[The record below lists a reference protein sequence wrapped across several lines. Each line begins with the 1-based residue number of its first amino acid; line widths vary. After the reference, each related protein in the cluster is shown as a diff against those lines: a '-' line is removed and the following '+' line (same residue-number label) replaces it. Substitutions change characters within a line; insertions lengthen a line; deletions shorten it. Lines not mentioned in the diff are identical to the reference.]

1 MSGFAAAVPGRF
13 GGDPSPDR
21 GPPVPLRPLTRS
33 DGYLPIEDHGLIGD
47 GLTCALVARD
57 GSIPWLCLPNFDSRP
72 FLAGIL
78 DSVRGG
84 SLDLAP
90 VGLRESR
97 QHYLPDTGILV
108 TEMQGPDG
116 RLEVTDCLT
125 LRSGADLAEPVPSGR
140 GELLRLARAVG
151 GSVEV
156 EVRLAPMDGVLV
168 RSELGAWRIQ
178 WAAEPGLEILFSASH
193 PLTVAGDGAIR
204 GRVLLREGE
213 RLTVTL
219 QWSGQTH
226 TKVGTEPDR
235 IVEQTAAAWRSWAGR
250 LDYSGPQEDLVRRSA
265 LTLKL
270 LDHAPTGA
278 IMAAATSSL
287 PEEIGGTRNWD
298 YRYTWVRDA
307 AFSSYALRRI
317 GMQAE
322 ADAFLAWTLRNI
334 ERDDRASIVYTL
346 DGQRPGTE
354 WVDLALSG
362 YRRSGP
368 VRWGNGAARQTQNDV
383 YGELLDVAYLWARA
397 GGTLDEHLWGALQ
410 ELTEQ
415 AIGQWATPDNGIWEI
430 RGAGRPFTYSV
441 AMCHVA
447 VDRALRIGQLCGL
460 PHPRERWRA
469 EADRIHRTL
478 LEHAWDP
485 DRGTFTEHLTP
496 PGRGNRGGLDG
507 SLLTLPLRRII
518 AADDPRMVATTEA
531 VRRYLDAGNGLLYRY
546 LHTESPDGLAG
557 GEGAFLLC
565 SFWLV
570 DNLTGQGRLDE
581 AHALYESLCGRAT
594 ELGLLAEEVD
604 PSTGAFLGNF
614 PQAFSH
620 VGVITSGWNLA
631 RAEAARTERTRR

>member
-1 MSGFAAAVPGRF
+1 M
-13 GGDPSPDR
+13 
-21 GPPVPLRPLTRS
+21 PLRPLART

-47 GLTCALVARD
+47 GATCALVARD
-57 GSIPWLCLPNFDSRP
+57 GTIPWLCLPNFDSRP

-78 DSVRGG
+78 DVDRGG
-84 SLDLAP
+84 SLDVTP
-90 VGLRESR
+90 VGLQGAR
-97 QHYLPDTGILV
+97 QRYLPDTGILV

-116 RLEVTDCLT
+116 RLELTDCLT
-125 LRSGADLAEPVPSGR
+125 LRSGADLSEPVPSGR
-140 GELLRLARAVG
+140 GELLRVARVVEG
-151 GSVEV
+151 TVEV
-156 EVRLAPMDGVLV
+156 EVRLDPMDGVLV
-168 RSELGAWRIQ
+168 RSELGAWRIHWPAQ
-178 WAAEPGLEILFSASH
+178 PDLEILFSASH

-204 GRVLLREGE
+204 GRVTLHRGE
-213 RLTVTL
+213 QVVVAL
-219 QWSGQTH
+219 QWSGNTH
-226 TKVGTEPDR
+226 ARLGTDPGEL
-235 IVEQTAAAWRSWAGR
+235 VEQTAAAWRSWADR
-250 LDYSGPQEDLVRRSA
+250 LQYVGPQAELVRRSA

-317 GMQAE
+317 GMRAE
-322 ADAFLAWTLRNI
+322 SDAFLAWTLRNV

-346 DGQRPGTE
+346 DGRRPGME
-354 WVDLALSG
+354 WQDLALSG
-362 YRRSGP
+362 YRGSAP
-368 VRWGNGAARQTQNDV
+368 VRWGNGAARQIQNDV
-383 YGELLDVAYLWARA
+383 YGELLDVAYQWVRS
-397 GGTLDEHLWGALQ
+397 GGAVDALLWGALC

-430 RGAGRPFTYSV
+430 RDTGRLFTYSV
-441 AMCHVA
+441 GMCHVA
-447 VDRALRIGQLCGL
+447 VDRALRIAEICGL
-460 PHPRERWRA
+460 PHPRERWRL

-478 LEHAWDP
+478 LEHSWDP

-496 PGRGNRGGLDG
+496 PGQAGRGGLDG
-507 SLLTLPLRRII
+507 SLLTLPLRRLI

-531 VRRYLDAGNGLLYRY
+531 VRRHLDAGDGLLYRY

-570 DNLTGQGRLDE
+570 DNLAGQGRIDE
-581 AHALYESLCGRAT
+581 AHGLYESLCGRAT
-594 ELGLLAEEVD
+594 ELGLLAEEID
-604 PSTGAFLGNF
+604 PTTGAFLGNF

-620 VGVITSGWNLA
+620 VGVISSGWNLA
-631 RAEAARTERTRR
+631 RAEAAGR